1 MSVIQFPKRPPPPG
15 GFELPRALV
24 AELAQGIAGAV
35 LSGCNRLV
43 AADTAADFAAAIA
56 ELHHTLADNAE
67 GFADL
72 VAQTRAWTE
81 RPPK

>member
-15 GFELPRALV
+15 ELELPRVLV

-43 AADTAADFAAAIA
+43 AADTAEDFAAAIA
-56 ELHHTLADNAE
+56 GLHKTLADNAA

-72 VAQTRAWTE
+72 VAQTQAW
-81 RPPK
+81 RGPQS

>member
-1 MSVIQFPKRPPPPG
+1 MTVIQFPKQPPPPG

-24 AELAQGIAGAV
+24 AELSQAVAAAV

-43 AADTAADFAAAIA
+43 AADTAADFASAIA
-56 ELHHTLADNAE
+56 ELHKTLADNAA

-72 VAQTRAWTE
+72 VAQTRTW
-81 RPPK
+81 RMPK

>member
-24 AELAQGIAGAV
+24 AELAQGVAAKV
-35 LSGCNRLV
+35 LGGCNRLV
-43 AADTAADFAAAIA
+43 AANTAADFATAIA
-56 ELHHTLADNAE
+56 ELHTTLADNAA

-72 VAQTRAWTE
+72 VAQTRAWRG
-81 RPPK
+81 RPT

>member
-1 MSVIQFPKRPPPPG
+1 MNVIQFPKQPPPPG

-24 AELAQGIAGAV
+24 AELAQGVAAAV

-43 AADTAADFAAAIA
+43 AADTAAGFAGAIA
-56 ELHHTLADNAE
+56 ELHQTLADNAA

-72 VAQTRAWTE
+72 VAQTRGW
-81 RPPK
+81 RGPPT

>member
-1 MSVIQFPKRPPPPG
+1 MSVIQFPQRPPPPG
-15 GFELPRALV
+15 GFELPRVLV
-24 AELAQGIAGAV
+24 AELAQRIATTV

-56 ELHHTLADNAE
+56 DLHQTLADNAA

-72 VAQTRAWTE
+72 VAQTRAW
-81 RPPK
+81 RGSPK

>member
-24 AELAQGIAGAV
+24 AELAQGVAAKV

-43 AADTAADFAAAIA
+43 AAESAADFAAAIA
-56 ELHHTLADNAE
+56 ELHLTLADNAA
-67 GFADL
+67 GFAEL
-72 VAQTRAWTE
+72 VAQTRAWTA
-81 RPPK
+81 RPK

>member
-1 MSVIQFPKRPPPPG
+1 MTVIQFPQRPPPPG

-24 AELAQGIAGAV
+24 AELAQGIATTV

-56 ELHHTLADNAE
+56 ELHQTLADNAA

-72 VAQTRAWTE
+72 VAQTRAW
-81 RPPK
+81 RGSPK

>member
-24 AELAQGIAGAV
+24 AELAHGVAAKV
-35 LSGCNRLV
+35 LTGCNRLV
-43 AADTAADFAAAIA
+43 DAQTAADFAAAIA
-56 ELHHTLADNAE
+56 ELHATLADNAA

-72 VAQTRAWTE
+72 AAQTRAWKGP
-81 RPPK
+81 RK

>member
-24 AELAQGIAGAV
+24 AELAQGVAAKV

-43 AADTAADFAAAIA
+43 AADTAADFATALA
-56 ELHHTLADNAE
+56 ELHTTLADNAA

-72 VAQTRAWTE
+72 VAQTRAWRG
-81 RPPK
+81 RPT

>member
-1 MSVIQFPKRPPPPG
+1 MTVIQFPQRPPPPG

-24 AELAQGIAGAV
+24 AELAQGIATSV

-56 ELHHTLADNAE
+56 ELHQTLADNAA

-72 VAQTRAWTE
+72 VAQTRAW
-81 RPPK
+81 RGSPK

>member
-1 MSVIQFPKRPPPPG
+1 MSVIQFPKQPPPPG

-24 AELAQGIAGAV
+24 AELASGIAAKVVG
-35 LSGCNRLV
+35 GCNRLV

-56 ELHHTLADNAE
+56 DLHKTLADNAA

-72 VAQTRAWTE
+72 VAQTRAWKG
-81 RPPK
+81 PPR